1 MILSMNGRGY
11 LKSPKGTEF
20 LNWDRKLTENNPVA
34 FFQDSSQGN
43 RGESSV
49 MLRPGKGINAL

>member
-11 LKSPKGTEF
+11 LKSSKGTEF

-34 FFQDSSQGN
+34 FF
-43 RGESSV
+43 RTLPKEIE
-49 MLRPGKGINAL
+49 GKAV